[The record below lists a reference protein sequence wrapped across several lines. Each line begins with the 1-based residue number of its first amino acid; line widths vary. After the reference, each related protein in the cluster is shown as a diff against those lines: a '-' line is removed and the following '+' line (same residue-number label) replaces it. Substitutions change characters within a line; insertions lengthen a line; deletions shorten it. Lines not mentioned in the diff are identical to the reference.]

1 VCGGMPNFGAVF
13 PFNPCSEEHGFYV
26 QHSVFCLGIANKM
39 LESMKKSLFFLAVW
53 FLYRIFAAQ
62 TTKNG
67 FA

>member
-1 VCGGMPNFGAVF
+1 VAECQILGLFFRSTLAAKSMDST
-13 PFNPCSEEHGFYV
+13 CSILF
-26 QHSVFCLGIANKM
+26 FCLGRANKM